1 MNRVSGATNLR
12 VIRRMRV
19 DLYSLPSTVGGVSEK
34 LASILCRLPGMT
46 RWSCAIG
53 FGMIPLTPTRVHRRA
68 PMFKGFAPMPEPEGI
83 WRSLD
88 RYVGVAFVAIGSAW
102 MLVSGLYAVS
112 LAPARGDLIGVLLVI
127 STFST
132 FLGALVFAL
141 GFSKLNT
148 DPAGNRRLLV
158 PVAAMASGIVLLLL
172 SAKDTIRNVS
182 LWVEKGNSGP
192 AISEGSLTLLGFFV
206 FIAGRLLWKRNTG
219 QNPSGPDEE

>member
-1 MNRVSGATNLR
+1 M
-12 VIRRMRV
+12 
-19 DLYSLPSTVGGVSEK
+19 
-34 LASILCRLPGMT
+34 IL
-46 RWSCAIG
+46 
-53 FGMIPLTPTRVHRRA
+53 LTSARVHRRA

-88 RYVGVAFVAIGSAW
+88 GYVVGLAFVAIGSAW

-148 DPAGNRRLLV
+148 DRNRRLLV
-158 PVAAMASGIVLLLL
+158 PVAAMASGVVLMLL

-192 AISEGSLTLLGFFV
+192 AISEGTLTLLGFFV
-206 FIAGRLLWKRNTG
+206 FIVGRLLWKRNTG
-219 QNPSGPDEE
+219 QNLSGPDEE

>member
-1 MNRVSGATNLR
+1 
-12 VIRRMRV
+12 
-19 DLYSLPSTVGGVSEK
+19 
-34 LASILCRLPGMT
+34 
-46 RWSCAIG
+46 
-53 FGMIPLTPTRVHRRA
+53 
-68 PMFKGFAPMPEPEGI
+68 MFKGFGPMPEPEGI

-88 RYVGVAFVAIGSAW
+88 GYVVGLAFVAIGSAW

-148 DPAGNRRLLV
+148 GPAGNRRLLV
-158 PVAAMASGIVLLLL
+158 PVAAMASGIVLMLL

-192 AISEGSLTLLGFFV
+192 AISEGTLTLLGFFV
-206 FIAGRLLWKRNTG
+206 FIVGRLLWKRNTG
-219 QNPSGPDEE
+219 QIPSGPDEE

>member
-1 MNRVSGATNLR
+1 
-12 VIRRMRV
+12 
-19 DLYSLPSTVGGVSEK
+19 
-34 LASILCRLPGMT
+34 
-46 RWSCAIG
+46 
-53 FGMIPLTPTRVHRRA
+53 
-68 PMFKGFAPMPEPEGI
+68 MFKGFAPMPEPEGI

>member
-1 MNRVSGATNLR
+1 
-12 VIRRMRV
+12 
-19 DLYSLPSTVGGVSEK
+19 
-34 LASILCRLPGMT
+34 
-46 RWSCAIG
+46 
-53 FGMIPLTPTRVHRRA
+53 
-68 PMFKGFAPMPEPEGI
+68 MFKGFAPMPEPEGI

-88 RYVGVAFVAIGSAW
+88 SYVGVAFVAIGSAW

-127 STFST
+127 STVST

-148 DPAGNRRLLV
+148 DDPAGNRRSLI
-158 PVAAMASGIVLLLL
+158 PVAAIASGIVLMLL

-192 AISEGSLTLLGFFV
+192 AISEGTLTLLGFFV

-219 QNPSGPDEE
+219 ENPSGPDGE